1 MKYFNSLVGG
11 ILLLTLVG
19 CGPSA
24 EQKKM
29 VADLTSEVTTMV
41 DNVKNSLARLDNI
54 SGEVTAAIAGADSLA
69 QKNPK
74 DTAAISNVLNQLK
87 SAKDRVMSV
96 KDNVNSWI
104 AAFKV
109 PDLATMD
116 FDKVMAQLKQDKEQL
131 TTATSEIE
139 GALTAANTAL
149 DGYKNLAAN
158 LMTRV
163 AAKKKK

>member
-1 MKYFNSLVGG
+1 MKNILVLVSA
-11 ILLLTLVG
+11 LLALALIG

-29 VADLTSEVTTMV
+29 VDDLTAEVKAMADNAQSSLGQLDGVAAEITTTV
-41 DNVKNSLARLDNI
+41 S
-54 SGEVTAAIAGADSLA
+54 SADSLA
-69 QKNPK
+69 KKYPK
-74 DTAAISNVLNQLK
+74 QSAEIADVMNKLN
-87 SAKDRVMSV
+87 SAKERVMSV
-96 KDNVNSWI
+96 KDNVSSWL

-116 FDKVMAQLKQDKEQL
+116 FDKVLAQLKQDKEQL
-131 TTATSEIE
+131 ITAKSEIE

-158 LMTRV
+158 LMTKV
-163 AAKKKK
+163 AAKKR

>member
-1 MKYFNSLVGG
+1 MKYFSVILVA
-11 ILLLTLVG
+11 LVALVLIG

-29 VADLTSEVTTMV
+29 VADLTAEVTGMV
-41 DNVKNSLARLDNI
+41 DNVKNSLGKLDNV
-54 SGEVTAAIAGADSLA
+54 SGEITAAIAGADSLA

-74 DTAAISNVLNQLK
+74 DAAAITDAVNQLK
-87 SAKDRVMSV
+87 TAKERLMSV
-96 KDNVNSWI
+96 KDNVNSWV

-109 PDLATMD
+109 PDLATMG
-116 FDKVMAQLKQDKEQL
+116 FDKTMAQLKQDKEQL

-139 GALTAANTAL
+139 GALGAANTAL
-149 DGYKNLAAN
+149 DGYKNLAAS
-158 LMTRV
+158 LMTKV